1 MSIKIVVDSSSN
13 IFEVEGVDFASAPLT
28 IVTDNKEYRD
38 DENLDVREMV
48 EDLKAYKGKS
58 GSACPGVGDF
68 IEAFG
73 NADVVFCLT
82 ITSAL
87 SGSYNA
93 ALVAKEQ
100 YEEENPGKKAYVI
113 DTLSAGPE
121 VKFTV
126 EKLKD
131 MILSGMD
138 PEEIYTK
145 ILEYKTEGT
154 GLVFALASMTNLAN
168 NGRVSPAAAKFASML
183 GIRAVGQLSEQ
194 GTLDP
199 KDKCRGEKRA
209 IAGIVKNMEELRY
222 AGGRVRVDHCF
233 ALETAEKLAEAI
245 KAKYENAEVII
256 EETRGLCS
264 FYAELGG
271 LMVAFE
277 R

>member
-1 MSIKIVVDSSSN
+1 MEIKIVVDSSSN
-13 IFEVEGVDFASAPLT
+13 ILELEGVDFASAPLT

-209 IAGIVKNMEELRY
+209 IAGIIKNMEELRY

>member
-209 IAGIVKNMEELRY
+209 IAGIIKNMEELRY

>member
-1 MSIKIVVDSSSN
+1 MKIKIVVDSSSN
-13 IFEVEGVDFASAPLT
+13 ILELEGVEFASAPLK
-28 IVTDNKEYRD
+28 IVTDNKEYVD
-38 DENLDVREMV
+38 NENLDVRGMV
-48 EDLKAYKGKS
+48 DDLKTYKGKS

-68 IEAFG
+68 LEAFG
-73 NADVVFCLT
+73 DADVVFCAT

-100 YEEENPGKKAYVI
+100 FEEENPGKKAYVI

-121 VKFTV
+121 VKFTI
-126 EKLKD
+126 EKLKN
-131 MILSGMD
+131 MILDGVD
-138 PEEIYTK
+138 PEEIYEK
-145 ILEYKTEGT
+145 ILTYKTEGT
-154 GLVFALASMTNLAN
+154 GLVFALASLTNLAN

-199 KDKCRGEKRA
+199 KDKCRGEKKA
-209 IAGIVKNMEELRY
+209 ILGIIKNMEEMRY
-222 AGGRVRVDHCF
+222 TGGRVRIDHCYGK
-233 ALETAEKLAEAI
+233 ETADKLAEAI
-245 KAKYENAEVII
+245 KAKYADAEVII

>member
-1 MSIKIVVDSSSN
+1 MEIKIVVDSSSN
-13 IFEVEGVDFASAPLT
+13 ILELEGVDFASAPLT

-48 EDLKAYKGKS
+48 DDLKAYKGKS

-209 IAGIVKNMEELRY
+209 IAGIIKNMEELRY